1 MRWVRSHFGVGTCP
15 SMQRRLMCGGSY
27 VNNLNATLRRGPL
40 SAAGSAPPRH
50 RPPRDICKTC
60 RRSLRGR
67 RRLARARPR
76 VRGMIRTTGPRG
88 EHMTGNRRPTIKT
101 VAARAGVGRT
111 TVPRVVNG
119 SDLVSAEVRTRVL
132 EAIKELN
139 YVPNSVARGLVT
151 NRTDAV
157 ALVIPESESRLGWEP
172 FFAAL
177 IRGVSGALT
186 ETRTQLQLMLV
197 RDQAE
202 RDQLT
207 ESVATRR
214 VDGVLLVS
222 VHADDRLPGM
232 LEEMGLPTVLA
243 GRRDAGEQL
252 SYVDSDNAG
261 GALVAVRHL
270 LHRGRRRIATITGPH
285 DMDVGRSRLAGWRD
299 AHAEADLTADELL
312 VETGDFTEESDSRAM
327 CSLLERAPDLDAVFA
342 ASDLMAVGALAELR
356 RRGRRVPEDVAV
368 VGFEDSVLARH
379 TNPPLTTV
387 RQPVEEL
394 GRTMVRIL
402 TDITRNGAP
411 RRQVTLPTELVV
423 RESS

>member
-1 MRWVRSHFGVGTCP
+1 
-15 SMQRRLMCGGSY
+15 
-27 VNNLNATLRRGPL
+27 
-40 SAAGSAPPRH
+40 
-50 RPPRDICKTC
+50 
-60 RRSLRGR
+60 
-67 RRLARARPR
+67 
-76 VRGMIRTTGPRG
+76 
-88 EHMTGNRRPTIKT
+88 MTGNRRPTIKT

-111 TVPRVVNG
+111 TVSRVVNG

-157 ALVIPESESRLGWEP
+157 ALVIPESESRLGSEP

-261 GALVAVRHL
+261 GALEAVRHL
-270 LHRGRRRIATITGPH
+270 LRRGRRRIATITGPD
-285 DMDVGRSRLAGWRD
+285 DMDVGRSRLAGWRE
-299 AHAEADLTADELL
+299 AHREAGLPAAELL
-312 VETGDFTEESDSRAM
+312 VERGDFTEESGGRAM
-327 CSLLERAPDLDAVFA
+327 RSLLERAPDLDAVFA

-356 RRGRRVPEDVAV
+356 RRGRRVPDDVAV

-394 GRTMVRIL
+394 GETMVRIL

-411 RRQVTLPTELVV
+411 RRHVTLPTELVI

>member
-1 MRWVRSHFGVGTCP
+1 
-15 SMQRRLMCGGSY
+15 
-27 VNNLNATLRRGPL
+27 
-40 SAAGSAPPRH
+40 
-50 RPPRDICKTC
+50 
-60 RRSLRGR
+60 
-67 RRLARARPR
+67 
-76 VRGMIRTTGPRG
+76 
-88 EHMTGNRRPTIKT
+88 MTGNRRPTIKT

-111 TVPRVVNG
+111 TVSRVVNG
-119 SDLVSAEVRTRVL
+119 SDLVSADARARVL
-132 EAIKELN
+132 AAIKELN

-151 NRTDAV
+151 NRTNSV
-157 ALVIPESESRLGWEP
+157 ALVIPESESRLGSEP

-177 IRGVSGALT
+177 IRGVSGALA
-186 ETRTQLQLMLV
+186 ESGTQLQLMLV

-222 VHADDRLPGM
+222 VHAEDRLPGI

-252 SYVDSDNAG
+252 SYVNSDNAG
-261 GALVAVRHL
+261 GAAEAVRHL
-270 LHRGRRRIATITGPH
+270 LGRGRRRIATITGPQ
-285 DMDVGRSRLAGWRD
+285 DMDVGRARLSGWHAAHKEAGVP
-299 AHAEADLTADELL
+299 ADGALIEP
-312 VETGDFTEESDSRAM
+312 GDFSEDSGGHAM
-327 CSLLERAPDLDAVFA
+327 RLLLERTPDLDAVFA

-356 RRGRRVPEDVAV
+356 RQRRRVPDDVAV
-368 VGFEDSVLARH
+368 VGFENSVLARH

-394 GRTMVRIL
+394 GRTMARIL
-402 TDITRNGAP
+402 TDITLNDGP
-411 RRQVTLPTELVV
+411 RQQITLPTELVV

>member
-1 MRWVRSHFGVGTCP
+1 
-15 SMQRRLMCGGSY
+15 
-27 VNNLNATLRRGPL
+27 
-40 SAAGSAPPRH
+40 
-50 RPPRDICKTC
+50 
-60 RRSLRGR
+60 
-67 RRLARARPR
+67 
-76 VRGMIRTTGPRG
+76 
-88 EHMTGNRRPTIKT
+88 MTGNRRPTIKT

-111 TVPRVVNG
+111 TVSRVVNG
-119 SDLVSAEVRTRVL
+119 SDLVSADARARVL
-132 EAIKELN
+132 AAIKELN

-151 NRTDAV
+151 NRTNAV
-157 ALVIPESESRLGWEP
+157 ALVIPESESRLGSEP

-177 IRGVSGALT
+177 IRGVSGALA
-186 ETRTQLQLMLV
+186 ESGTQLQLMLV

-222 VHADDRLPGM
+222 VHAEDRLPGI

-261 GALVAVRHL
+261 GAAEAVRHL
-270 LHRGRRRIATITGPH
+270 LGRGRRRIATITGPQ
-285 DMDVGRSRLAGWRD
+285 DMDVGRARLAGWHA
-299 AHAEADLTADELL
+299 AHEEAGVRADESLI
-312 VETGDFTEESDSRAM
+312 EPGDFSEDSGGRAM
-327 CSLLERAPDLDAVFA
+327 RLLLERTPDLDAVFA

-356 RRGRRVPEDVAV
+356 RQKRRVPDRVAV

-394 GRTMVRIL
+394 GRTMARIL
-402 TDITRNGAP
+402 TDITLNDGP
-411 RRQVTLPTELVV
+411 RQQITLPTELVV